1 MFVEMGNRNPKG
13 IDRPS
18 ITEWHL
24 SGATPE
30 DAGWT
35 VRECITSIAAD
46 WANHSNDPLPV
57 WVAGDNEELVT
68 AVGAYFAA
76 PVGRPD
82 NVDGFLT
89 RENAP
94 EGITL

>member
-1 MFVEMGNRNPKG
+1 MFVELGNRNPRG
-13 IDRPS
+13 AAGPTV
-18 ITEWHL
+18 TEWRL
-24 SGATPE
+24 QAERPE

-35 VRECITSIAAD
+35 MRECITSIAAD
-46 WANHSNDPLPV
+46 WVLHSNDPVPV
-57 WVAGDNEELVT
+57 WVAGDNAELVA
-68 AVGAYFAA
+68 AVAGYFAV

-94 EGITL
+94 EGIRL